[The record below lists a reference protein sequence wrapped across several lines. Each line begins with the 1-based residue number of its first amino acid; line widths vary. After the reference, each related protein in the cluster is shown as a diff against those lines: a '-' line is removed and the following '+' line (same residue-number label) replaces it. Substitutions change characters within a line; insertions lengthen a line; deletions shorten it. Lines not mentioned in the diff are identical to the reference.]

1 MVGFKDKFNFL
12 PLLRTEAK
20 SSKKELDQYLATL
33 TKQAWLIQDLLHE
46 HAQRK
51 IFVLQENIRYN
62 PKWVEQDYIVC

>member
-12 PLLRTEAK
+12 PLLRTETK

-33 TKQAWLIQDLLHE
+33 TKQAWLIQDLLRE
-46 HAQRK
+46 HAQRN